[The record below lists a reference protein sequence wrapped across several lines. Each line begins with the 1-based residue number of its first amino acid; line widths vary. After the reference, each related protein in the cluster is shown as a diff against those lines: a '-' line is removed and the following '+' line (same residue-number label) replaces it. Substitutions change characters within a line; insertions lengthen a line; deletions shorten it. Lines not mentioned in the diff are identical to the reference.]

1 MKNWISE
8 HVFLVDAVVYFLFTL
23 YLCINYLAGRNSWTD
38 APFWCFFVIIVYLH
52 VLKRAKKQ
60 YTVNSLGFWIIILP
74 VMALF
79 SRIVIGM
86 GVGVGMNTIEKNSLF
101 SFLFIF
107 HFWKFTLFMAIQQLL
122 NYRNYVNGIEVKK
135 YDFWSQ
141 DERKKKEQEKRES
154 KEREENKTEENTGL
168 EQEEK

>member
-38 APFWCFFVIIVYLH
+38 APFWCFFVIAVYLH

-60 YTVNSLGFWIIILP
+60 YTVNSLGFWIIIIP
-74 VMALF
+74 VMALL
-79 SRIVIGM
+79 SRIVVGM
-86 GVGVGMNTIEKNSLF
+86 RVGVGMNTIEKNSLF
-101 SFLFIF
+101 SFLFIY

-122 NYRNYVNGIEVKK
+122 NHRKLCKRNR
-135 YDFWSQ
+135 SQ
-141 DERKKKEQEKRES
+141 KIRFLVTGREKEERAGKERREKKKE
-154 KEREENKTEENTGL
+154 G
-168 EQEEK
+168 

>member
-38 APFWCFFVIIVYLH
+38 APFWCFFVIAVYLH

-60 YTVNSLGFWIIILP
+60 YTVNSLGFWIIIIP
-74 VMALF
+74 VMALL

-86 GVGVGMNTIEKNSLF
+86 GVGVGMTTIEKNSLF

-122 NYRNYVNGIEVKK
+122 NYRNYVNGIEVEK

-141 DERKKKEQEKRES
+141 DEMKKKKQEKRE
-154 KEREENKTEENTGL
+154 
-168 EQEEK
+168 EKKRRKDKNFWSRDEK